1 MGRYF
6 TMESFPV
13 DGTSMKRYLITR
25 AKDPVFSV
33 VIVTYA
39 KVKLA
44 QSELEAL
51 PFPGFILW
59 SGWN

>member
-1 MGRYF
+1 
-6 TMESFPV
+6 MESFPV

-25 AKDPVFSV
+25 ARDPVFSV

-44 QSELEAL
+44 QSELEVL
-51 PFPGFILW
+51 PFPGFILR

>member
-1 MGRYF
+1 
-6 TMESFPV
+6 MESLSV

-25 AKDPVFSV
+25 AEDPVFSV

-44 QSELEAL
+44 QGELEVL
-51 PFPGFILW
+51 SPGLS
-59 SGWN
+59 SGAGGIKGQ